1 MEYRGI
7 ALVAEFRIV
16 CEKEVT
22 SSSSSLGVRVVGRG
36 GMVESIEA
44 RKRVQFARL

>member
-22 SSSSSLGVRVVGRG
+22 SSSSSLGVRVVGGG
-36 GMVESIEA
+36 GMAESIVA
-44 RKRVQFARL
+44 RKRVQFAQL

>member
-16 CEKEVT
+16 CEKDEM
-22 SSSSSLGVRVVGRG
+22 SSSSSFRVRVVGRE
-36 GMVESIEA
+36 GMAESIEA
-44 RKRVQFARL
+44 RKRVQFAPL